1 MITLPKNKSA
11 RIALLVT
18 SIVLIIAIAVGAT
31 LLIMSLSER
40 RADKSTLDRFIEQYG
55 IITPEE
61 RDGYD
66 IYRYSSEGV
75 DTIRG
80 FILYPDAMTDPD
92 VYAPLATLMAKKGIT
107 VFVVDMPLN
116 QPTLDKDAADKV
128 IAENPTVE
136 EWYVGGHGKGGMAAA
151 DYVAGGTDMIDGI
164 VFLASYSTSDLSAL
178 DIRSYSMYGS
188 EDGIMDIDEY
198 HECKSNLPEGS
209 EEYKIVGCNYS
220 GFAIYEKRAGD
231 GDPAPNMDNIRQVLI
246 TAQRVS
252 TFIIGE

>member
-1 MITLPKNKSA
+1 MIKLPEKKSA

-18 SIVLIIAIAVGAT
+18 AIVLIVAIAVGAT

-66 IYRYSSEGV
+66 VYAYQSDSIDV
-75 DTIRG
+75 HHG

-107 VFVVDMPLN
+107 VFVIDMPLN
-116 QPTLDKDAADKV
+116 QPTLDKDAADRV
-128 IAENPTVE
+128 IAENPNVE
-136 EWYVGGHGKGGMAAA
+136 EWYIGGHGKGGMAAA
-151 DYVAGGTDMIDGI
+151 DYVADDADMIDGI
-164 VFLASYSTSDLSAL
+164 VFLASYSTADLSSL

-198 HECKSNLPEGS
+198 HECKENLPEGS

-220 GFAIYEKRAGD
+220 GFAIYEKRSGD

-252 TFIIGE
+252 TFILGE